1 MSEAIEAGS
10 LSALTDL
17 AANPPLDPRNP
28 TDPERPPLV
37 LYIARVPGSKDVFL
51 SPLKPKQKVVSAQ
64 DVESSLYFVHINQ
77 PEDEL
82 LLRQELHATQQNYT
96 ETSATENHFRSL
108 PRRPLSADSRNSLER
123 TFPPL
128 PSRPLP
134 SVTGQSSPVT
144 DQIPPVT
151 DQIPPITGPL
161 PPSQSSFPPSN
172 GRIGRKPV
180 NPSVAPLANP
190 DYGNANPRFDAG
202 GMQQKPLTG
211 RPLPALPID
220 GLETTFGS
228 HEVAQSKQPSQL
240 SEPSRTASYL
250 NPQTERAAQANA
262 VYPRESSYASSAPRL
277 PSAIREE
284 RAPVLPPRTASYLS
298 PQAERAAQANVAYRE
313 ESYHTLSI
321 PRLSSDGRGERAPAL
336 PPRTA
341 SYLSQQAERAA
352 QVKPGVQAQS
362 MSFRTGSN
370 FDHQAEGVVQ
380 SSITLIRRDPTSG
393 AQWNVAKIFDPPVVE
408 VSSESIRSG
417 GSSERY
423 KQMGAPIF
431 LEILTPGYSKFI
443 DRPES
448 SGNSARNSGSNGAT
462 FSRRMYLEGS
472 RNATHS
478 YTHRKSVSH
487 DSPLSI
493 SSQGR
498 GTLSG
503 TNSGFSHNE
512 DFSDTVNGINRG
524 LGHSGDFSGTVKG
537 THGGLSHSEDFSGTV
552 KGTYSGRGHNRD
564 FSGTVNGTNSG
575 LSHNEDFFGTVKGTN
590 RGSGHSEDFSGTV
603 QGTNS
608 GFSHNEDFS
617 NAPALIR
624 PPLPSRPTDRGYAFL
639 SPWNTPCYFSTGGAG
654 RSVICKHTISS
665 SGPSVPLDAR
675 TSARPTAEETRK
687 TTGQRKR
694 SWI

>member
-17 AANPPLDPRNP
+17 AINPPLDPSNS
-28 TDPERPPLV
+28 TEPERPPLV

-82 LLRQELHATQQNYT
+82 LLRQELRATQQTQN
-96 ETSATENHFRSL
+96 ETPATENHFRSL
-108 PRRPLSADSRNSLER
+108 PRRPLSADSRNSSER

-128 PSRPLP
+128 PSRPFP
-134 SVTGQSSPVT
+134 SVTGQISPVT
-144 DQIPPVT
+144 DQIPPV
-151 DQIPPITGPL
+151 TGPL

-172 GRIGRKPV
+172 GRISRKPV
-180 NPSVAPLANP
+180 NPSVAPLANL
-190 DYGNANPRFDAG
+190 DYGNASPRFDAG

-220 GLETTFGS
+220 GPETILGSLE
-228 HEVAQSKQPSQL
+228 VVQSKQSSQL

-262 VYPRESSYASSAPRL
+262 VYPGKSSYASSSASRL
-277 PSAIREE
+277 PSAITEE

-298 PQAERAAQANVAYRE
+298 PQAERAAQANIAYRGE
-313 ESYHTLSI
+313 PYHTSSN
-321 PRLSSDGRGERAPAL
+321 PRLPSAGNGERAPAL

-362 MSFRTGSN
+362 MSFRTGSD

-393 AQWNVAKIFDPPVVE
+393 VQWNVAKIFDPPVVE

-443 DRPES
+443 DRPNS
-448 SGNSARNSGSNGAT
+448 SGNSARDSGSNSAT

-503 TNSGFSHNE
+503 TNRGLSHNE
-512 DFSDTVNGINRG
+512 DFAGTVNGTNSGSGHNEDFFGTVNSTNSGRSHNGDFFGTVSGTNRG
-524 LGHSGDFSGTVKG
+524 F
-537 THGGLSHSEDFSGTV
+537 SHSEDFSGTV
-552 KGTYSGRGHNRD
+552 KGT
-564 FSGTVNGTNSG
+564 
-575 LSHNEDFFGTVKGTN
+575 N
-590 RGSGHSEDFSGTV
+590 RGRGHSEDFSGTV
-603 QGTNS
+603 KGTNS
-608 GFSHNEDFS
+608 G
-617 NAPALIR
+617 
-624 PPLPSRPTDRGYAFL
+624 PPD
-639 SPWNTPCYFSTGGAG
+639 
-654 RSVICKHTISS
+654 
-665 SGPSVPLDAR
+665 
-675 TSARPTAEETRK
+675 
-687 TTGQRKR
+687 
-694 SWI
+694 